1 MIISLE
7 EAKEV
12 LRVDGDYLDIQITA
26 LIKSIPPYLETT
38 TGKAWLDNPI
48 NPLAKTTAQFILM
61 LWFEPYQDDKDKI
74 KRTIDSLLI
83 ALTAMARGNS

>member
-12 LRVDGDYLDIQITA
+12 LRVDGNYMDMQIVA
-26 LIKSIPPYLETT
+26 LIESIPPYLETT
-38 TGKAWLDNPI
+38 TGKTWLDGPI
-48 NPLAKTTAQFILM
+48 NPLVKTTAQFILM

-83 ALTAMARGNS
+83 VLTAMARGK